1 VELKDA
7 TAGRLWAREREA
19 LKALYRAADIYQ
31 ATVRPMVRED
41 NDDARRIYEYQK
53 SLQDSLLRALG
64 GANDALGRDWRREL

>member
-1 VELKDA
+1 MADRSN
-7 TAGRLWAREREA
+7 TSRREREA